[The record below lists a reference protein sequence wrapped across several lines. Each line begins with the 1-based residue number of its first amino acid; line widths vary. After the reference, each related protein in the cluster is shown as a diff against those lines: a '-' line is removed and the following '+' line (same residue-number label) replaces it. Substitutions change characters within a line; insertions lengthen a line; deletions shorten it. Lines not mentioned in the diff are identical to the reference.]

1 MTGFI
6 NYLTTQCPPYE
17 KSGKELSYVGEYLAM
32 VPLDTSAIFVTS
44 IDSFGRNT
52 KEFKYMTNMHV
63 ELMKQ
68 PEYKANFYEA
78 IVKLGNKK

>member
-1 MTGFI
+1 MIGFI
-6 NYLTTQCPPYE
+6 NYLTTQCPKYE
-17 KSGKELSYVGEYLAM
+17 KGGKELSYVGEYLAT
-32 VPLDTSAIFVTS
+32 VPLDASAIFVTS
-44 IDSFGRNT
+44 IDGFGRNT